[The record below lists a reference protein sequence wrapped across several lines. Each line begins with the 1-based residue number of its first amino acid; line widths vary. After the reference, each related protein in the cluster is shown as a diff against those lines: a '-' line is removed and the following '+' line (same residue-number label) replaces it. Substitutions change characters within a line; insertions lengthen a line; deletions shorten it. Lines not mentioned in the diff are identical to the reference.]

1 MFPRLLPLTLVT
13 AGSSFSVAAW
23 AVGRM
28 PDRPELWKAAVA
40 LVVLGAITPLIYAV
54 NVRIVPVFSRRTWR
68 TPRLLAAALVL
79 APVGAWL
86 TFAGRAGAYRA
97 LAAVGSGLALVAG
110 LLFIASLF
118 LLFRAPTSNSPAPPQ
133 PYPEHAAI
141 DRVATHFT
149 RLSGVYLLVG
159 LSLGF
164 VLALWTPSHGR
175 WELVWAHAML
185 LGWFLYMA
193 SGVSYHVLARW
204 TGCRWRHPRL
214 IALHLR
220 LTLVALPLMLTAL
233 ALDSRRLL
241 AVGGSLQAVALLLFV
256 WNVLPMLK
264 PLPAP
269 TRWGITCAVIF
280 LAIGVLIGASFAM
293 DPVNHTRLRY
303 SHAVINLFGFAGL
316 LVSGV
321 GYYLFPRFAGQVLPW
336 PRLALAQVA
345 LQAAGVAALA
355 FGLWWQVRS
364 GAHAEA
370 VLQVAAM
377 MVWLGLLTFA
387 VQIGATFYLKRQA
400 GTVARM
406 QPLPPLRR
414 PR

>member
-13 AGSSFSVAAW
+13 AISSFSVAAW
-23 AVGRM
+23 AIGRT
-28 PDRPELWKAAVA
+28 PDRPELWEAAVA

-54 NVRIVPVFSRRTWR
+54 NVRIVPVFSRRAWR
-68 TPRLLAAALVL
+68 SPRMLVGTLVL

-86 TFAGRAGAYRA
+86 TFAGRAGEIGVLEA
-97 LAAVGSGLALVAG
+97 LGSGLALLAG

-118 LLFRAPTSNSPAPPQ
+118 LLFRAPTSNSPAPPL
-133 PYPEHAAI
+133 PYPEHAVI
-141 DRVATHFT
+141 DRPATTFT
-149 RLSGVYLLVG
+149 RLSGVYLLIG

-164 VLALWTPSHGR
+164 VLALWTPGQGR

-193 SGVSYHVLARW
+193 SGVAYHVLACW
-204 TGCRWRHPRL
+204 TGRRWRHPRM
-214 IALHLR
+214 IELHFW

-233 ALDSRRLL
+233 ALDSRWLL

-269 TRWGITCAVIF
+269 TRWGITCAVMF

-293 DPVNHTRLRY
+293 DPANHTRLRY

-336 PRLALAQVA
+336 PRLAIAQVL
-345 LQAAGVAALA
+345 LQGAGVTALA

-364 GAHAEA
+364 GAHANSI
-370 VLQVAAM
+370 LMAAAF

-387 VQIGATFYLKRQA
+387 AQIGATFYFKRQT
-400 GTVARM
+400 GTVARLS
-406 QPLPPLRR
+406 PSPPLRR